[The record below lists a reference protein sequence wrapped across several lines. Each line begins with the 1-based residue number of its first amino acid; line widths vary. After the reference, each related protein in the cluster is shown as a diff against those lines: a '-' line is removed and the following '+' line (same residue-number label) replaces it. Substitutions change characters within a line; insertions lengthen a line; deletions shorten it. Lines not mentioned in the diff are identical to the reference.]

1 MLDEIGNAV
10 LYLLK
15 NGKLEIKDVLQSDI
29 PYSIRRSVIINY
41 TNYLKNGEIQE

>member
-15 NGKLEIKDVLQSDI
+15 NDKLKISDVLLSDI
-29 PYSIRRSVIINY
+29 PYSMRKSIIINY